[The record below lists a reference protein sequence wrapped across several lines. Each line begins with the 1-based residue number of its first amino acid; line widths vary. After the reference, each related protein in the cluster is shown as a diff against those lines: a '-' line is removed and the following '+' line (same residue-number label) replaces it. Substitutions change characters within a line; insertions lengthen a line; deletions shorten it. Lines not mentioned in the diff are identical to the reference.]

1 MNLQY
6 LPERNRE
13 WQKLLVPCK
22 LVQSMRM
29 LQFQRHT
36 CIPVRK
42 RTVILLFLA
51 GIIAIAY
58 YFSLPGELFID
69 ASYSTVVRDRNGKLL
84 GARISDDGQWRFPPC
99 DTVPGKFAAAL
110 TGFEDRYFRYHPGV
124 NPVSIARAVLQN
136 IRNRRIVSG
145 GSTLTMQVIRLYRNG
160 KRNIWNKLV
169 ECLLATRLELRY
181 TKDEILALYASH
193 APFGGNVVGIEAASW
208 RYFGRSAVD
217 LSWAEA
223 ATLAVLPNSPS
234 IIHPGKNRE
243 LLKAKRDRLLHRLME
258 SGEIDSTVCSLAIS
272 EPIPDKPLP
281 LPEYT
286 YHLTE
291 HINAGKEH
299 GHETFTGID
308 REIQSRT
315 SMILERWNKTLKDK
329 GINDLAAIIIDTHSG
344 KILAYCGNA
353 RPHEDRN
360 GAKVDILRSPRSTGS
375 ILKPLLYCALLQE
388 GGILPKTLLP
398 DIPVNINGFSPQN
411 FDLRFYGA
419 VPADEALSRSLNVPA
434 VHMLRE
440 YGVPKFH
447 DLLVRSGMSTLTR
460 ESSHYGL
467 SIILGGAEGRLLEVT
482 AMYAMLAKIA
492 EDGEIKDEGDCF
504 RTDFPLKDKVSI
516 YYTLES
522 LKDVNRPD
530 EMEWRMV
537 SSIRKVAWKTGTSF
551 GFRDGWAV
559 GVTPGYAVGVWA
571 GNAQGQGVP
580 GLIGAKTAG
589 PVMFDIF
596 NLLPQTEWFQEP
608 YKDYMEAEVCRQ
620 SGHLKG
626 MFCTDIDTLMLPVNA
641 VRTGTCPYHR
651 QVNLD
656 PEGNYRVPYGT
667 AGSIRENMFILP
679 PAMEWYYRQHH
690 PEYRPLP
697 PYRKGSATNDAYI
710 PMEFIYP
717 ESGSVIYVP
726 RQLDGNR
733 KGVIFNLA
741 HSIPESTVY
750 WHIDNIYIGS
760 TRYIHQ
766 MTVVP
771 PEGRHT
777 LTAVDSDG
785 NSLSVAIECRYS
797 K

>member
-1 MNLQY
+1 MDT
-6 LPERNRE
+6 
-13 WQKLLVPCK
+13 K
-22 LVQSMRM
+22 
-29 LQFQRHT
+29 
-36 CIPVRK
+36 
-42 RTVILLFLA
+42 
-51 GIIAIAY
+51 
-58 YFSLPGELFID
+58 
-69 ASYSTVVRDRNGKLL
+69 YSTVVRDRNGKLL

-99 DTVPGKFAAAL
+99 GTVPEKFAVAL
-110 TGFEDRYFRYHPGV
+110 TEFEDRYFRYHPGV
-124 NPVSIARAVLQN
+124 NPVSIARAAFQN
-136 IRNRRIVSG
+136 IRNRSIVSG
-145 GSTLTMQVIRLYRNG
+145 GSTLTMQVIRLHRNG
-160 KRNIWNKLV
+160 KRNIWNKFV

-181 TKDEILALYASH
+181 TKDNILALYASH

-208 RYFGRSAVD
+208 RYFGRSAEE

-258 SGEIDSTVCSLAIS
+258 SGKIDSTDCYLAIS

-281 LPEYT
+281 LPEHA

-291 HINAGKEH
+291 HIHAGKER
-299 GHETFTGID
+299 GYETFTGID
-308 REIQSRT
+308 CDIQSRVT
-315 SMILERWNKTLKDK
+315 TILDRWNKSLKDK

-344 KILAYCGNA
+344 TILAYCGNA
-353 RPHEDRN
+353 CHDEDRS

-388 GGILPKTLLP
+388 GGILPRTLLP

-419 VPADEALSRSLNVPA
+419 VPAGEALSRSLNVPA
-434 VHMLRE
+434 VHMLRK

-447 DLLVRSGMSTLTR
+447 DLLLRSGMSTITR
-460 ESSHYGL
+460 EPSHYGL

-482 AMYAMLAKIA
+482 AIYAMLAKIA
-492 EDGEIKDEGDCF
+492 EDGEITDEGDCF
-504 RTDFPLKDKVSI
+504 SKDFPLKDKVSI
-516 YYTLES
+516 YYTLEA
-522 LKDVNRPD
+522 LKEVNRPD
-530 EMEWRMV
+530 EMDWRMV

-580 GLIGAKTAG
+580 GLVGASTAG

-596 NLLPQTEWFQEP
+596 NILPQRGWFTEP
-608 YKDYMEAEVCRQ
+608 YKDYTEAEVCRQ

-626 MFCTDIDTLMLPVNA
+626 MFCPDIDTLMLPVNA
-641 VRTGTCPYHR
+641 IRSGTCPYHR

-656 PEGNYRVPYGT
+656 SERAYRVPYGT

-679 PAMEWYYRQHH
+679 PAMEWFYRQHH

-697 PYRKGSATNDAYI
+697 PYMSGSIKNDGYV

-717 ESGSVIYVP
+717 ESGSVIHIP
-726 RQLDGNR
+726 RQLDGSC
-733 KGVIFNLA
+733 KGVVINLA
-741 HSIPESTVY
+741 HSISESTVF
-750 WHIDNIYIGS
+750 WHINDEYIGS
-760 TRYIHQ
+760 TKYIHQ
-766 MTVVP
+766 ITIMP
-771 PEGRHT
+771 PEGKHT
-777 LTAVDSDG
+777 ITAVDSDG
-785 NSLSVAIECRYS
+785 NSLSTSIEFRYLR
-797 K
+797 

>member
-1 MNLQY
+1 MKILKF
-6 LPERNRE
+6 LS
-13 WQKLLVPCK
+13 LA
-22 LVQSMRM
+22 
-29 LQFQRHT
+29 
-36 CIPVRK
+36 CISARK
-42 RTVILLFLA
+42 RKILLLFLA
-51 GIIAIAY
+51 GIIAISY
-58 YFSLPGELFID
+58 YFSLPRELFRD
-69 ASYSTVVRDRNGKLL
+69 TPYSTVVRDRNGRLL

-99 DTVPGKFAAAL
+99 DTVPEKFAAAL
-110 TGFEDRYFRYHPGV
+110 TEFEDRYFRYHPGV
-124 NPVSIARAVLQN
+124 NPVSIARAAVQN
-136 IRNRRIVSG
+136 VRSGRIVSG
-145 GSTLTMQVIRLYRNG
+145 GSTLSMQVIRLHRDG
-160 KRNIWNKLV
+160 KRNIWNKFI
-169 ECLLATRLELRY
+169 ECLLATRLELRH

-208 RYFGRSAVD
+208 RYFGRSPVD

-258 SGEIDSTVCSLAIS
+258 SGKIDSTDCSLAVS
-272 EPIPDKPLP
+272 EPIPDNPLP
-281 LPEYT
+281 LPEYA

-291 HINAGKEH
+291 HINSGKEH
-299 GHETFTGID
+299 GHETFTGINRD
-308 REIQSRT
+308 IQSRT

-329 GINDLAAIIIDTHSG
+329 GINDLAAVIIDTHSG
-344 KILAYCGNA
+344 RILSYCGNA
-353 RPHEDRN
+353 CHDEDRI

-388 GGILPKTLLP
+388 GGILPETLLP

-411 FDLRFYGA
+411 FDLKFYGA

-434 VHMLRE
+434 VHMLRR

-447 DLLVRSGMSTLTR
+447 DLLIRSGMSTLTK
-460 ESSHYGL
+460 EPSHYGL

-482 AMYAMLAKIA
+482 AIYAMLAKIA
-492 EDGEIKDEGDCF
+492 EDGEITDEGDCF
-504 RTDFPLKDKVSI
+504 TKDFPLKDKVAI
-516 YYTLES
+516 YYTLEA
-522 LKDVNRPD
+522 LKEVNRPD
-530 EMEWRMV
+530 EMDWRMV

-559 GVTPGYAVGVWA
+559 GVTPDYAVGVWA

-580 GLIGAKTAG
+580 GLVGAKTAG

-596 NLLPQTEWFQEP
+596 NILPQTGWFPEP
-608 YKDYMEAEVCRQ
+608 YKDYTEAEVCRQ

-626 MFCTDIDTLMLPVNA
+626 MYCTDTDTLMLPPNA
-641 VRTGTCPYHR
+641 VRSEPCPYHR

-656 PEGNYRVPYGT
+656 PEGKYRVPYGT
-667 AGSIRENMFILP
+667 AGSIRENMFTLP
-679 PAMEWYYRQHH
+679 PAMEWFYRQHH

-697 PYRKGSATNDAYI
+697 PYMSGSITNDGYV

-717 ESGSVIYVP
+717 ESGSVIYIP

-750 WHIDNIYIGS
+750 WHIDDRYIGS

-766 MTVVP
+766 LTVVP
-771 PEGRHT
+771 PEGKHT

-785 NSLSVAIECRYS
+785 NSLSAAIECRYL